1 MNFKVL
7 FTVLTFAVAGQCMAQ
22 QQAQFTQ
29 YLYNMLPLNPA
40 YAGSQESMSITA
52 LAREQWTGIDGA
64 PSTQTLSIHSPLPN
78 KNVGVGLTLI
88 HDKIGVTNQTSV
100 FGAYSYHL
108 KVNEKAKLSMGL
120 QAGATFYN
128 SDFASI
134 DSEDPL
140 FAGNIK
146 ETRPNFGFGLYYYSD
161 RYFVGLSAPQL
172 LEKPLN
178 GKDNKNQFSQNR
190 HYSAVGGYVFDINPS
205 IKLKPTVLA
214 KYVAGAPV
222 EFDLSANAYF
232 KDVIGLGL
240 SWRSFDSFDAL
251 LQLQLTDQLQLG
263 YSYDFFTTT
272 DLSKVNSGSHE
283 IMVNY
288 RFSFSN
294 TDIISPRY
302 F

>member
-1 MNFKVL
+1 MNFKVI
-7 FTVLTFAVAGQCMAQ
+7 FTMLTLIVAGQCMAQ

-40 YAGSQESMSITA
+40 YAGSQESMSVTA

-88 HDKIGVTNQTSV
+88 NDKIGVTNQTSI
-100 FGAYSYHL
+100 FGAYSYQL
-108 KVNEKAKLSMGL
+108 RVNEKAKLSMGI

-134 DSEDPL
+134 DTEDPL
-140 FAGNIK
+140 FTRNIK

-161 RYFVGLSAPQL
+161 KYFVGVSAPQL
-172 LEKPLN
+172 LEKPIN
-178 GKDNKNQFSQNR
+178 GQDDSNQFSQAR
-190 HYSAVGGYVFDINPS
+190 HYTAVGGYVFDINQS

-214 KYVAGAPV
+214 KYVDGSPMQ
-222 EFDLSANAYF
+222 FDLSANAYF
-232 KDVIGLGL
+232 KEVIGLGL
-240 SWRSFDSFDAL
+240 SWRSFDSFDVLA
-251 LQLQLTDQLQLG
+251 QLQLTDQLQLG
-263 YSYDFFTTT
+263 YAYDFFTTT
-272 DLSKVNSGSHE
+272 DLAKVNSGSHE

-288 RFSFSN
+288 RFSFSK